1 MLSNILLIFS
11 SLIAIGWSFPFII
24 APLIGLQFYIVS
36 EQKVIKLLKKLP
48 KYSSLT
54 KNDEADGWIVGNP
67 FIGYIFSKSDDK
79 KNDKELYI
87 FTSKKFFETKMKE
100 IDSMDNDDE
109 DGNGDKKPPTNIRI
123 YEREGTFYWFHY
135 SKREFDIQYFDPRP
149 EQKTI
154 IDNII
159 EYYDKNRNCI
169 VILHGEKGMG
179 KSMIPLL
186 LAKTLSNRITD
197 DDNMVNYCD
206 TYKPTDPGDQFTGL
220 YNSVM
225 PTKHSPLVVVMEE
238 FDTMIT
244 MVHHNII
251 KRHENT
257 PTQIYDKSSWNQFFD
272 RFDRKYFPWV
282 ILVMTSNMHPDHIN
296 SMDQSYIREGRVNL
310 TFEVKKNNLF

>member
-1 MLSNILLIFS
+1 MLSTFILIFS
-11 SLIAIGWSFPFII
+11 TIITIGWSFPFII

-54 KNDEADGWIVGNP
+54 KNDEADGWIVGKP
-67 FIGYIFSKSDDK
+67 FIGYIYSKSDNK
-79 KNDKELYI
+79 GSEKELYI
-87 FTSKKFFETKMKE
+87 FTSKKFFEAKMKE
-100 IDSMDNDDE
+100 IDNMNE
-109 DGNGDKKPPTNIRI
+109 DTTIVEKTRPTNIRI
-123 YEREGTFYWFHY
+123 YEREGNYNWFHY
-135 SKREFDIQYFDPRP
+135 SKREFDIQYFDSRP
-149 EQKTI
+149 EQKVI

-186 LAKTLSNRITD
+186 LAKVLSNRITD
-197 DDNMVNYCD
+197 DDNMINYCD
-206 TYKPTDPGDQFTGL
+206 TYKPTDPGDHFTGL
-220 YNSVM
+220 YNHVL
-225 PTKHSPLVVVMEE
+225 PTKHSPLIVVMEE
-238 FDTMIT
+238 FDTMIN
-244 MVHHNII
+244 MIHNNII

-282 ILVMTSNMHPDHIN
+282 ILVMTSNMQPDYIN
-296 SMDQSYIREGRVNL
+296 SMDSSYIREGRVNL
-310 TFEVKKNNLF
+310 TFEVKRQ